1 VGRLVILTV
10 TLNPALDVS
19 YTVDALVPHGSHRV
33 RSVTERA
40 GGKGVNVASVLHR
53 MGVPSVALVLAGG
66 STGRALADDLTARGL
81 SHEVVPCDGETRRTV
96 NVISTQ
102 SGDATIFNEPG
113 PSVTRADIDAVVAR
127 VGHHVAAGATVVAV
141 CGSLPHGAEPDAY
154 GQIVTAARTSG
165 AATLV
170 DAEGEPLRTAC
181 AAGADVAVPNRVEL
195 VGATGVDEEAA
206 GAKALRELGV
216 RHLVVSAGREGMR
229 AYLADG
235 RTLAG
240 RPGEPLRGNPTGA
253 GDAAAAA
260 VAAGLAAGADWSQIL
275 QDAVA
280 WSGAAVLQPVAG
292 EVDPIDVARLRATAT
307 VLPA

>member
-1 VGRLVILTV
+1 VIVTV

-40 GGKGVNVASVLHR
+40 GGKGVNVSSVLHR
-53 MGVPSVALVLAGG
+53 MGVPSLALVLAGG

-81 SHEVVPCDGETRRTV
+81 LHEVVSCAGETRRTV
-96 NVISTQ
+96 NVVSSE

-113 PSVTRADIDAVVAR
+113 PSVTPSEIDAVVAR
-127 VGHHVAAGATVVAV
+127 VRHHVTAGATVVAV
-141 CGSLPHGAEPDAY
+141 CGSLPRGAEADAY
-154 GQIVTAARTSG
+154 GEIITAGRTSG
-165 AATLV
+165 ALTVV
-170 DAEGEPLRTAC
+170 DAEGEPLRAAC
-181 AAGADVAVPNRVEL
+181 AVPADVALPNRLEL
-195 VGATGVDEEAA
+195 LAATDADEETA
-206 GAKALRELGV
+206 GAKALQELGV
-216 RHLVVSAGREGMR
+216 RHVVVSAGRDGMR

-235 RTLAG
+235 RTLVG

-260 VAAGLAAGADWSQIL
+260 VAAGLAAGAEWSEIIR
-275 QDAVA
+275 DAVA

-292 EVDPIDVARLRATAT
+292 DLDPADVVRLRATAT
-307 VLPA
+307 VLPG

>member
-1 VGRLVILTV
+1 MILTV

-53 MGVPSVALVLAGG
+53 MGVPSLALVLAGG
-66 STGRALADDLTARGL
+66 STGRALADDLTVRGL
-81 SHEVVPCDGETRRTV
+81 PYEVLTCAGETRRTV
-96 NVISTQ
+96 NVVSSE

-113 PSVTRADIDAVVAR
+113 PSVTPDEMDAVVAQVR
-127 VGHHVAAGATVVAV
+127 VHVAAGATVVAV
-141 CGSLPHGAEPDAY
+141 CGSLPRGAEADAY

-170 DAEGEPLRTAC
+170 DAEGEPLRVAC
-181 AAGADVAVPNRVEL
+181 AAGADVAVPNRTEL
-195 VGATGVDEEAA
+195 LAATGANEETT
-206 GAKALRELGV
+206 GAKALQELGV
-216 RHLVVSAGREGMR
+216 RHVVVSAGREGMR
-229 AYLADG
+229 AYLADD
-235 RTLAG
+235 RIFVA
-240 RPGEPLRGNPTGA
+240 RPGAPLRGNPTGA

-260 VAAGLAAGADWSQIL
+260 VATGLAAGRDWPEIL
-275 QDAVA
+275 GDAVA
-280 WSGAAVLQPVAG
+280 WSGAAVLQPIAG
-292 EVDPIDVARLRATAT
+292 DVDPADVVRLRAAAT

>member
-1 VGRLVILTV
+1 MILTV

-53 MGVPSVALVLAGG
+53 MGVHSLALVLAGG

-81 SHEVVPCDGETRRTV
+81 MHEVLGCTGETRRTV
-96 NVISTQ
+96 NVISSE

-113 PSVTRADIDAVVAR
+113 PSVAPDEIDAVVAR
-127 VGHHVAAGATVVAV
+127 VRHHITAGATVVAV
-141 CGSLPHGAEPDAY
+141 CGSLPHGAEADAY
-154 GQIVTAARTSG
+154 GQVVTAARTSG
-165 AATLV
+165 AAALV
-170 DAEGEPLRTAC
+170 DAEGEPLRVGC

-195 VGATGVDEEAA
+195 LAATGADEETA
-206 GAKALRELGV
+206 GAKALQELGA
-216 RHLVVSAGREGMR
+216 RHVVVSTGREGMR

-235 RTLAG
+235 RTLVA
-240 RPGEPLRGNPTGA
+240 RPGAPLRGNPTGA

-260 VAAGLAAGADWSQIL
+260 VAAGLASGRDWPEIVR
-275 QDAVA
+275 DAVA
-280 WSGAAVLQPVAG
+280 WSGAAVLQPIAG
-292 EVDPIDVARLRATAT
+292 DVDPADVVRLRAAAT
-307 VLPA
+307 VVPA